1 MQYFN
6 GKLNAKLKYVMQIK
20 NIEPQKIPT
29 KFKFEPLIGL
39 HSFFKRIRIN
49 PLSRKTSQTNMKH
62 TAHKEHRDSKQQSVD
77 HTKCCL
83 IRDFN
88 LQQLAQ

>member
-29 KFKFEPLIGL
+29 KFKFELLIGL
-39 HSFFKRIRIN
+39 HSFFK
-49 PLSRKTSQTNMKH
+49 
-62 TAHKEHRDSKQQSVD
+62 E
-77 HTKCCL
+77 
-83 IRDFN
+83 
-88 LQQLAQ
+88 